1 MPPNVEYFF
10 KESIKCDLC
19 LYKLLIDMK
28 ELNKPSLKNELV
40 CCLLSAQCLMDIVD
54 GRFTGGYSV
63 PVEMLPDLG
72 TLYNVT
78 LDMEDLH
85 HLIENNQKVS
95 EQQVFKHHP
104 A

>member
-1 MPPNVEYFF
+1 
-10 KESIKCDLC
+10 
-19 LYKLLIDMK
+19 
-28 ELNKPSLKNELV
+28 
-40 CCLLSAQCLMDIVD
+40 MDIVD
-54 GRFTGGYSV
+54 GRFTRGYSI

-95 EQQVFKHHP
+95 EQQVFKQHP